1 MSLESVRRR
10 AFRPLAVGLSV
21 LAPALGLAGCGPS
34 VSQAW
39 NGPGWYLQKPYL
51 TVLGG
56 PEYFGGP
63 YTYDKCEEER
73 IKLPAETATQM
84 LCVRENRKPERYG
97 FY

>member
-1 MSLESVRRR
+1 MSLAFLRRV
-10 AFRPLAVGLSV
+10 AFRPLAAGLSV
-21 LAPALGLAGCGPS
+21 VAPALGLAGCGPS

-39 NGPGWYLQKPYL
+39 NGPGWYLQKPYM

-56 PEYFGGP
+56 PAYVGGP

-73 IKLPAETATQM
+73 IRLPAETATQM
-84 LCVRENRKPERYG
+84 LCVRENRKPDRYG